1 MKKFFTLFL
10 FSLLTIGQAWAQ
22 DDNTFQFVDKD
33 GNVVPDGTTITR
45 MELVDDFFGESY
57 ISTGLYIKNTSDV
70 SANMQV
76 AYQIE
81 TMDNGEFQIC
91 FPVNCVRKSSIG
103 NFTTSSGSLDA
114 DAVSDLQCEW
124 FPVAYGSCT
133 VKLTIEVLNAF
144 GTKTADGPTV
154 IVFFNNADPAGII
167 GTHHISAAP
176 QQYFSAAGHKM
187 NGPQKG
193 LNIVRLTDGKIIK
206 HLNK

>member
-1 MKKFFTLFL
+1 MKKLFTLFL
-10 FSLLTIGQAWAQ
+10 FSLLTIGQTWAQ
-22 DDNTFQFVDKD
+22 NNDTFQFVDKD
-33 GNVVPDGTTITR
+33 GNVVASGTTLT
-45 MELVDDFFGESY
+45 VDQLIEDDIMGNN
-57 ISTGLYIKNTSDV
+57 ISTGLSVKNTS
-70 SANMQV
+70 SAS
-76 AYQIE
+76 ASLRISYKI
-81 TMDNGEFQIC
+81 TTLDNGMFQIC
-91 FPVNCVRKSSIG
+91 FPTSCVRKSSIG

-176 QQYFSAAGHKM
+176 QQYFSADGHKM

>member
-22 DDNTFQFVDKD
+22 DDNTFQFIDKD

-45 MELVDDFFGESY
+45 MELVDDLFGECY

-124 FPVAYGSCT
+124 FPC
-133 VKLTIEVLNAF
+133 
-144 GTKTADGPTV
+144 
-154 IVFFNNADPAGII
+154 
-167 GTHHISAAP
+167 
-176 QQYFSAAGHKM
+176 
-187 NGPQKG
+187 
-193 LNIVRLTDGKIIK
+193 
-206 HLNK
+206 